1 MSPRRVMTPGRNLDP
16 LRGLRFFREFT
27 LAELRRLSCLG
38 SLSTYRD
45 GELLVTEGT
54 RKQRRILYVVL
65 RGELQYLKWI
75 RGERAKVVLSLK
87 PGDVGGFLTFFND
100 EPSPV
105 SVQSVG
111 KTRVFEIGRGEFHT
125 LMADQ
130 PALAAKMLLALL
142 RATVYRLERFLGR
155 VAATSAWVLDLQ
167 HHLQALPLTGEE

>member
-1 MSPRRVMTPGRNLDP
+1 MRPRRVMTSVRNPDL

-27 LAELRRLSCLG
+27 PAELRRLSSLG
-38 SLSTYRD
+38 SLSTCED
-45 GELLVTEGT
+45 GELLATEGT

-65 RGELQYLKWI
+65 QGELQYVKWI
-75 RGERAKVVLSLK
+75 RGEHARVVLTLK

-111 KTRVFEIGRGEFHT
+111 KTRVFEIGRGEFQA

-130 PALAAKMLLALL
+130 PMLAAKVLLALL
-142 RATVYRLERFLGR
+142 RKTVSYLEGFLGR
-155 VAATSAWVLDLQ
+155 VAATSAWALDLQ
-167 HHLQALPLTGEE
+167 RHLQALP